1 MFKYAKTLLDK
12 GIQDEESLRSPSAFD
27 PRTTVY
33 EPPISAPKEEMS
45 DSETPE
51 TVIGEHVSLKGTLVF
66 EKLIRIDGSFEGE
79 IESQGKII
87 VGPKG
92 FVKANLNLQEA
103 FIAGKVEGDI
113 TVKERLVLRGRA
125 EVKGN
130 ITAPILSVDEGV
142 SIIGQVYVTAPESPQ
157 DDPSWPSQ

>member
-12 GIQDEESLRSPSAFD
+12 GIQDEEPLRSPPAFD
-27 PRTTVY
+27 PRTTAY
-33 EPPISAPKEEMS
+33 EPPAAKEELP
-45 DSETPE
+45 DPETPE
-51 TVIGEHVSLKGTLVF
+51 TVIGEHVSLKGALSF
-66 EKLIRIDGSFEGE
+66 QRLIRIDGSFEGE
-79 IESQGKII
+79 LESQGKLI

-125 EVKGN
+125 EIKGN
-130 ITAPILSVDEGV
+130 ITAPLLSVDEGV
-142 SIIGQVYVTAPESPQ
+142 SIIGQVYVTAPEPLKDKS
-157 DDPSWPSQ
+157 

>member
-12 GIQDEESLRSPSAFD
+12 GIQDEETLRAPPAFD
-27 PRTTVY
+27 PRTTAY
-33 EPPISAPKEEMS
+33 EPPLVKEELP
-45 DSETPE
+45 DSEEPE
-51 TVIGEHVSLKGTLVF
+51 TVIGEHVSLKGALSF
-66 EKLIRIDGSFEGE
+66 QRLIRIDGSFEGE
-79 IESQGKII
+79 LESQGKLI

-125 EVKGN
+125 EIKGN
-130 ITAPILSVDEGV
+130 ITAPLLSVDEGV
-142 SIIGQVYVTAPESPQ
+142 SIIGQVYVTAPEPLQ
-157 DDPSWPSQ
+157 DNRE